1 MNKCDR
7 KSPRGRSPLPAKM
20 TMPPAWVPAH
30 ALEEVRRAAVP
41 RRSHAVYSS
50 RVLKFLL
57 MSVVLGTFLVPAATA
72 SGRKPL
78 KALQATLAWMA
89 LVGLAYVFFLRFLYG
104 RFV

>member
-1 MNKCDR
+1 
-7 KSPRGRSPLPAKM
+7 
-20 TMPPAWVPAH
+20 
-30 ALEEVRRAAVP
+30 
-41 RRSHAVYSS
+41 
-50 RVLKFLL
+50 